1 MRQYN
6 AAKAKH
12 PDCLLFFRL
21 GDFFE
26 MFYEDAV
33 TASQALDITLTK
45 RRDRQ
50 GKPIPMCGV
59 PVHAADGYLAKLLQR
74 GHRVAI
80 CDQVE
85 NPKQAGGRLVRREV
99 VRVLS
104 PGTAIDPG
112 LLRAGENNYLAA
124 VWEKRGT
131 AGVAYADVSTGEFRT
146 TEIPSGEVR
155 DMVEAIRAK
164 EILRADGQ
172 RLLDLDDDSR
182 DDATMP
188 PSMVTK
194 VESWA
199 FEPDYGQRLLQ
210 ETFRLHNLAGLG
222 LDGRP
227 LCVAAAGALV
237 HYLRETQRTA
247 LPHLS
252 PPVFSGRKDW
262 MVLDPLTVRHLEL
275 FDPLYQQ
282 TSTTLLF
289 ALDRTT
295 TSMGARLLRSRLLRP
310 SLDQQEIEE
319 RLEAV
324 ESLCRSTIV
333 RSELKRELTPLYD
346 IERLL
351 ARVTLG
357 SAGPREVFNLGSSLT
372 RIPGI
377 RGFVSE
383 LHGRRAQAILD
394 RLDDLDDVSGQI
406 LATLVPDPP
415 ATLGDGSAIADG
427 VDAELDE
434 LRTIQRDSRRILAEL
449 EQRERSDTGIETLKV
464 RYNNVFGYFI
474 EVSRANLAKVPD
486 HYERK
491 QTLVNAERFATREL
505 KELEAK
511 VLAAEEQIGAR
522 VGAVFEGLRQDIAAQ
537 AQRIRRSAGAIAE
550 ADVLRCLAEVAV
562 ESDYSRPRFSD
573 RGEIH
578 IEAGRHAVVERILED
593 ASGERFI
600 ENDVYLDSGDHRL
613 AVITGPNMGGKSTY
627 LRQVAL
633 VAVMAQMG
641 SFVPARKAVLPLIDR
656 IFTRIGASDSLAK
669 GRSTFMVEMTET
681 AQIIHLATDRSLILL
696 DEVGRGTSTYDGL
709 AIAWAVAEHLLEE
722 VRAKTLFATHYHE
735 LTALEDHH
743 SGIVNLHVSAK
754 KAGDKLV
761 FLRRI
766 QPGSADRSYGIEVAQ
781 LAGLPKSVLER
792 AKHVLAQ
799 HEQSAGGIRGAE
811 GSGQASGQET
821 IFGQLPRPIE
831 EELRNLNIAM
841 LSPLEALSLLYEWQ
855 TAIEA

>member
-1 MRQYN
+1 
-6 AAKAKH
+6 
-12 PDCLLFFRL
+12 
-21 GDFFE
+21 

-50 GKPIPMCGV
+50 GEAIPMCGV
-59 PVHAADGYLAKLLQR
+59 PVHAADGYLAKLLEH

-85 NPKQAGGRLVRREV
+85 NPKKAGGRLVRREV

-104 PGTAIDPG
+104 PGTAIDPS
-112 LLRAGENNYLAA
+112 LLKAGENNYLAA
-124 VWEKRGT
+124 VWERRGT

-146 TEIPSGEVR
+146 TEVPSAEVR
-155 DMVEAIRAK
+155 DMVEAIRAT
-164 EILRADGQ
+164 EILQAGGQ

-182 DDATMP
+182 DDAAVP
-188 PSMVTK
+188 PSMVTE
-194 VESWA
+194 VEAWA
-199 FEPDYGQRLLQ
+199 FEPDYGRRLLL
-210 ETFRLHNLAGLG
+210 ETFQLHNLAGLG
-222 LDGRP
+222 LDGHP
-227 LCVAAAGALV
+227 LGIAAAGALV

-247 LPHLS
+247 LPHLA

-275 FDPLYQQ
+275 FDPLYQK

-310 SLDQQEIEE
+310 SLDQQEIED

-324 ESLCRSTIV
+324 EKLCRNTIV

-351 ARVTLG
+351 GRVTLG
-357 SAGPREVFNLGSSLT
+357 SAGPREVFNLGSSLN

-383 LHGRRAQAILD
+383 LPGRRVRAILD
-394 RLDDLDDVSGQI
+394 RLDDLEDVSAQI

-415 ATLGDGSAIADG
+415 ATLSDGSAIADG
-427 VDAELDE
+427 IDPELDE

-449 EQRERSDTGIETLKV
+449 EQRERSDTGIESLKV
-464 RYNNVFGYFI
+464 RYNSVFGYFI
-474 EVSRANLAKVPD
+474 EVSKANLSKVPD

-491 QTLVNAERFATREL
+491 QTLLNAERFATREL

-511 VLAAEEQIGAR
+511 VLEAEERIGER
-522 VGAVFEGLRQDIAAQ
+522 VGSVFEKLRQDIAAQ

-573 RGEIH
+573 RGEIQ
-578 IEAGRHAVVERILED
+578 IEAGRHAVVERILEET
-593 ASGERFI
+593 SGERFI
-600 ENDVYLDSGDHRL
+600 ENDAYLDGGEHRL

-627 LRQVAL
+627 LRQIAL
-633 VAVMAQMG
+633 IAVMAQMG

-656 IFTRIGASDSLAK
+656 IFTRIGASDNLAQ

-735 LTALEDHH
+735 LTALDDHH
-743 SGIVNLHVSAK
+743 AGIVNLHVSAK

-766 QPGSADRSYGIEVAQ
+766 KPGSADRSYGIEVAQ

-799 HEQSAGGIRGAE
+799 HERSAAGMPGTER
-811 GSGQASGQET
+811 SGQARSQET
-821 IFGQLPRPIE
+821 IFRHLPKPIE